1 MSGSF
6 KDVFGGHFD
15 QEDETTYVPWRT
27 CQQGATMYF
36 KLVPPEDS
44 DEPERHIPY
53 LQPITIEHHRQ
64 TGQLCLL
71 CHSTGMTVFIEGRGL
86 AELANQIAEKR
97 VKSVHVFDAGKHQPL
112 GNDAAVILGIIF
124 EMIST

>member
-6 KDVFGGHFD
+6 KDHFGLND
-15 QEDETTYVPWRT
+15 QYEDETTYQPWRT

-53 LQPITIEHHRQ
+53 LQPITIEYHGK

-71 CHSTGMTVFIEGRGL
+71 CHSIGMKIFIEGRGL

-97 VKSVHVFDAGKHQPL
+97 VKSVHVFDAGKYQPL
-112 GNDAAVILGIIF
+112 GNDAAIVTHMIF
-124 EMIST
+124 EKS

>member
-15 QEDETTYVPWRT
+15 QEDETTYQPWRT

-53 LQPITIEHHRQ
+53 LQPITIEYHRQ

-71 CHSTGMTVFIEGRGL
+71 CHSTGMKIFIEGRGL

-97 VKSVHVFDAGKHQPL
+97 VKSVHVFDAGKYYQPN
-112 GNDAAVILGIIF
+112 NDTAVVTEIRVD
-124 EMIST
+124 ESS

>member
-6 KDVFGGHFD
+6 KDVFGLND
-15 QEDETTYVPWRT
+15 QDDETTYQPWRT

-53 LQPITIEHHRQ
+53 LQPITIEYHRD

-71 CHSTGMTVFIEGRGL
+71 CHSTGMKIFIEGRGL

-97 VKSVHVFDAGKHQPL
+97 VKSVHVFDEDKYQPL
-112 GNDAAVILGIIF
+112 GNDAAVVTGIGV
-124 EMIST
+124 EKSSL